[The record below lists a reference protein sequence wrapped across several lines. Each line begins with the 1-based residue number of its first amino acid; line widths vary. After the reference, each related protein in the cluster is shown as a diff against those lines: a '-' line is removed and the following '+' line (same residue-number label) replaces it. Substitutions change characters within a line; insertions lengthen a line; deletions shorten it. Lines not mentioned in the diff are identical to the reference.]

1 MISVVCP
8 PESRLI
14 DNRKERMNATE
25 ILVTKLVKVGA
36 GWHMEAPF
44 ELKEIDLLRRKLV
57 KICCDEKSV
66 RREGH
71 HCHKM
76 RL

>member
-1 MISVVCP
+1 MISVVRP

-14 DNRKERMNATE
+14 DNRKERVNATE
-25 ILVTKLVKVGA
+25 ILLTKLVEVGA

-57 KICCDEKSV
+57 KICRGEKSIS
-66 RREGH
+66 REGH
-71 HCHKM
+71 HRRKM